1 MFSMSMW
8 VNDDIHVRLSH
19 DSRKGTRVELR
30 DAVNR
35 KLYKGENDATM
46 ILGLVPEDCWPPFAL
61 DYLTGVVRQHE
72 LSKAQDTLFV

>member
-8 VNDDIHVRLSH
+8 VNDDIHVRLSY

-35 KLYKGENDATM
+35 KLYKGENDATI
-46 ILGLVPEDCWPPFAL
+46 ILSLVPEDCWPPLAI
-61 DYLTGVVRQHE
+61 DYLTGVVRQQE
-72 LSKAQDTLFV
+72 LCKAQDTLFV